1 MGMRAF
7 LLSLLLALSA
17 IAVAFAMG
25 DARQKPSDAA
35 TAAYFVFDRPFWL
48 NLHHFLYVLGR
59 AELRTPDSQRR
70 AVAGAPADMADGL
83 GALDDGEQRVW
94 RAAVSFYA
102 RSLSTKEVLFD
113 GEMVAIGRALVAAGN
128 RPALDSIGLDAK
140 VVDTLRRAAP
150 LYRKAWWP
158 RHEHANGA
166 FVDRLQA
173 LIAQHGEAVRAFI
186 TRAYGQ
192 KWPQAG
198 FPISITAYA
207 NWAGAFSTSAGLI
220 VISSRDPGAEGLKA
234 LESVFHEAM
243 HQWDDAVDAML
254 IAQARR
260 QGATVPDNLSHA
272 MIFFTAGQ
280 AVRSVNPGYVPYA
293 EAEGVWARG
302 MGTLRPALEAAWQP
316 YLAGQGSRDEALAA
330 LLKAAAGNP
339 R

>member
-1 MGMRAF
+1 MGVRAF
-7 LLSLLLALSA
+7 LITFLFALPT
-17 IAVAFAMG
+17 VAFGMG
-25 DARQKPSDAA
+25 DAQQKPSDAA

-70 AVAGAPADMADGL
+70 AVAGAPADMAEGV
-83 GALDDGEQRVW
+83 GALDEGEQRLW
-94 RAAVSFYA
+94 RGAVTFYA
-102 RSLSTKEVLFD
+102 KSLSPKDVLFD
-113 GEMVAIGRALVAAGN
+113 GEMVAIGRVLVAAGN

-150 LYRKAWWP
+150 LYRKGWWP
-158 RHEHANGA
+158 RHEQGNGA

-192 KWPQAG
+192 KWPQTG
-198 FPISITAYA
+198 FPIQVSAYA
-207 NWAGAFSTSAGLI
+207 NWAGAYSTSAGLI
-220 VISSRDPGAEGLKA
+220 VVSSRDPGAEGLRA

-243 HQWDDAVDAML
+243 HQWDDPIDAML

-280 AVRSVNPGYVPYA
+280 AVRSVSPGYVPYA

-302 MGTLRPALEAAWQP
+302 IGTLKPALEAAWQP
-316 YLAGQGSRDEALAA
+316 YLAGQGTRDEAVAA

>member
-1 MGMRAF
+1 MGGAP
-7 LLSLLLALSA
+7 
-17 IAVAFAMG
+17 
-25 DARQKPSDAA
+25 QKPSDTA
-35 TAAYFVFDRPFWL
+35 TAALFVFDRPFWL

-59 AELRTPDSQRR
+59 AELRTPDSKRR
-70 AVAGAPADMADGL
+70 AVAGAPADMADRL
-83 GALDDGEQRVW
+83 AALDEGEQRVW
-94 RAAVSFYA
+94 REAVSFYV
-102 RSLSTKEVLFD
+102 RSLSPKDVLFD
-113 GEMVAIGRALVAAGN
+113 GEMVAIGRVLVAAGD

-158 RHEHANGA
+158 RHEQDNGA

-173 LIAQHGEAVRAFI
+173 SIAEHGEAVRAFI

-198 FPISITAYA
+198 FPIRISAYA

-220 VISSRDPGAEGLKA
+220 VMSSRDPGAEGLKA

-243 HQWDDAVDAML
+243 HQWDDAMDALL

-260 QGATVPDNLSHA
+260 QGVTVPDNLGHA

-280 AVRSVNPGYVPYA
+280 AVRSVSPGHVPYA
-293 EAEGVWARG
+293 DAEGVWARG
-302 MGTLRPALEAAWQP
+302 MSTLKPALEAAWRP
-316 YLAGQGSRDEALAA
+316 YLAGQGTRDEAMAA